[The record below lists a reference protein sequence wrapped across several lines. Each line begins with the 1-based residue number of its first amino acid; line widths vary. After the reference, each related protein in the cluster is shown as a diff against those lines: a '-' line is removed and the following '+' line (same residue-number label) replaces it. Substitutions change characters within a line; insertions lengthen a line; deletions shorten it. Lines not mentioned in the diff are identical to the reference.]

1 MSDILFTKVDDNLIE
16 GYLGDGEDAEILFI
30 LKEPNT
36 KNVESD
42 DGFWFKK
49 VISDENRTSTGKRYF
64 NILGCLAEKLLSSTG
79 SKTELLKKCAY
90 INLYPFS
97 GLDRASENYKN
108 VLNEFDKFIN
118 TPPKMHIDISKKSST
133 YEISSAEDIAKNRVY
148 LINQIIMS
156 GKTKYIVTVGEIY
169 NILSHCDYTN
179 SYLQLKYGRKPKTKD
194 FACHK
199 LTKDSTCHE
208 LTKEVKLCEFW
219 HPSYTW
225 INYDY
230 LNKAKPTFEQLRTN

>member
-1 MSDILFTKVDDNLIE
+1 MSSQTMVF
-16 GYLGDGEDAEILFI
+16 G
-30 LKEPNT
+30 
-36 KNVESD
+36 S
-42 DGFWFKK
+42 KK
-49 VISDENRTSTGKRYF
+49 VIFDENRTSTGKRYF
-64 NILGCLAEKLLSSTG
+64 NILGCLAEKLLNYNE

-90 INLYPFS
+90 INLCPFS

-108 VLNEFDKFIN
+108 VLDEFDKFIN
-118 TPPKMHIDISKKSST
+118 NPPEMHIDINKKSPSC
-133 YEISSAEDIAKNRVY
+133 EISSTEKIAKNRVY

-194 FACHK
+194 FACH
-199 LTKDSTCHE
+199 E